1 MMKKK
6 AMKLWGLMLTVV
18 LALSGCVGALAEEV
32 VVLTS
37 EPAPALVE
45 TVETPAD
52 PGQAA
57 TEEVVVAQQEQWYRV
72 TFYDLNGEELFY
84 VEVTEGGY
92 VELPEFFPYVN
103 GLLFQFW
110 FDEMGQLV
118 PYEFGT
124 AVSGNM
130 NLVPYYLI
138 DDTFVGDWTQ
148 TETVLVENGQ
158 TAPTMTEEQA
168 TSLVESII
176 NATPSVDVA
185 PAPIMTDEAANQL
198 ILDIVGSADVPA
210 TQPSVPAVMTEEGVA
225 GLINDIIGAEVP
237 SVVAPPSVMADDS
250 INSLINEIIASAD
263 EAVISQEPE
272 ITEPSAM
279 PDDAAQDIL
288 DDVLLPVEAP
298 VLTEDVVTDLIGEI
312 LAETSADDSIV
323 PAVDEVAQDDLLS
336 DLIEGDPAAEA
347 VVPETELPSGD
358 VQDDLV
364 DETLTEDDEEIVVE
378 EPMASSDDAL
388 IDQLLGE
395 MMGSFGGDTTPPKEE
410 TPISPEDA
418 ANALL
423 QEMLDEMNQAPA
435 SEETEEPVEEDT
447 DEEAPIV
454 EMVDEEESVEEE
466 PVVEAPEETEEAAD
480 DEDAA
485 DEDGAEEEVVVIDE
499 TEEEAAG
506 EPEEGAEEEV
516 IVDEI
521 SDEAQDEAGTEE
533 TAEEPAEEDAVE
545 EELVTIEDD
554 EVPLAG
560 AMPYVEVEYLYD
572 GVLTVGTEVTV
583 VARLYNVPDG
593 YDLQF
598 NWSNNASGEFV
609 QVAGATSQS
618 YTFTAD
624 ASNTDCVWTVDV
636 TIGE

>member
-45 TVETPAD
+45 AVETPAD

-57 TEEVVVAQQEQWYRV
+57 AEEVVVAQQEQWYRV

-210 TQPSVPAVMTEEGVA
+210 TQPSIPAVMTEEGVA
-225 GLINDIIGAEVP
+225 GLINDIIGTEVP

-263 EAVISQEPE
+263 EAVISQEPK

-279 PDDAAQDIL
+279 SDDAAQDIL
-288 DDVLLPVEAP
+288 DDVLLPVDAP

-312 LAETSADDSIV
+312 LAETPADDSIV

-364 DETLTEDDEEIVVE
+364 DETLAEDDEEIVVE
-378 EPMASSDDAL
+378 EPVASGDDAL

-395 MMGSFGGDTTPPKEE
+395 MMGSFGGDTAPSKEE
-410 TPISPEDA
+410 TPVSPEDA

-485 DEDGAEEEVVVIDE
+485 DEDGTEEEVVVIDD